1 MLLNLVFG
9 KNKTVTAELPPK
21 EAEML
26 VMAAVMYIEDTY
38 ADDFDDEDCGYCED
52 CEEDEGCEEDEEDE
66 DCEEDGD
73 PDPEEDDCGVLAEFP
88 DTGPEETEEETD
100 QEPTETGGDPDFLEE
115 MAPKYKGLMCIE
127 CSRCGLTRFFNQK
140 TPTDSYC
147 CECGNRSVLRNMRK
161 IVVSCKCGKHW
172 RYWTNSTKKHISLKC
187 PSCGA
192 PIDAVLN
199 ERRNRYQNV

>member
-26 VMAAVMYIEDTY
+26 FMAAAMYIEDTY
-38 ADDFDDEDCGYCED
+38 ADDFDDEDCGCCED
-52 CEEDEGCEEDEEDE
+52 CEEDE
-66 DCEEDGD
+66 
-73 PDPEEDDCGVLAEFP
+73 DCGDEMQEDT
-88 DTGPEETEEETD
+88 DTGPEETGEETD
-100 QEPTETGGDPDFLEE
+100 QEHPEAGGDPDFLEE

-147 CECGNRSVLRNMRK
+147 CECGNRTVFRNMRK
-161 IVVSCKCGKHW
+161 IVVSCKCGKNW
-172 RYWTNSTKKHISLKC
+172 RYWTNSTKKHISLRC
-187 PSCGA
+187 PNCGA